1 MKIAVGYD
9 GSNVTSKVI
18 QVAKAHAK
26 AFNATLC
33 VLTSKEAKPG
43 VPLEVF
49 EKAKKNLD
57 KIKEEFK
64 NSGIT
69 CEIHLLTRTNTPG
82 EDLVQFAL
90 DNKID
95 QIIVGIEK
103 TSKVGKLFFGSTAQF
118 TILEAPCPVLTV
130 K

>member
-9 GSNVTSKVI
+9 GSGPTSKII
-18 QVAKAHAK
+18 QVAIAHAN

-43 VPLEVF
+43 VSLDVF
-49 EKAKKNLD
+49 EKAKKNLE
-57 KIKEEFK
+57 KIKKEFK
-64 NSGIT
+64 ENGID

-82 EDLVQFAL
+82 EDLVQFAK
-90 DNKID
+90 DNNVEE
-95 QIIVGIEK
+95 IIVGIEK